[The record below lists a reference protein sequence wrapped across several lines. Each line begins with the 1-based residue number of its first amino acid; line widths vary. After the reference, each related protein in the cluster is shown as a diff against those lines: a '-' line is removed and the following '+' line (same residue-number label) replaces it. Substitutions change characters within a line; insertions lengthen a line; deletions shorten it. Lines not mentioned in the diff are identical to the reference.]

1 MPQAQGPRACSS
13 RGSGTPAAYLLT
25 THRGCARETWGCAAA
40 VSDSCTPSLAR
51 LSRLER
57 LCLDTRAVGDAGL
70 RDLAPLTSLRH
81 LDLFGA
87 KITDKGCAFLRCAA
101 CTVVPSCQA
110 ASACSP

>member
-1 MPQAQGPRACSS
+1 MTLR
-13 RGSGTPAAYLLT
+13 R
-25 THRGCARETWGCAAA
+25 AAA

-70 RDLAPLTSLRH
+70 RDLTPLTSLRH

-87 KITDKGCAFLRCAA
+87 KITDKGCAFLRWVDCAA
-101 CTVVPSCQA
+101 VRVSWVACAC
-110 ASACSP
+110 CSP